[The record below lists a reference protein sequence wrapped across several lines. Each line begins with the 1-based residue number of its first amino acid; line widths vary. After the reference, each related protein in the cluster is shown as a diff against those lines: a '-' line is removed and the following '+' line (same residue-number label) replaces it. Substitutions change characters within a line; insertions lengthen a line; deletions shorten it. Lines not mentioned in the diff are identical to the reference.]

1 MGLRFLSDNN
11 QGIKTN
17 VGSFGEYVF
26 IPHIGTVLGL
36 KDAKETQTGIVGTGE
51 WLLQLTL

>member
-1 MGLRFLSDNN
+1 MCFSDNN

-17 VGSFGEYVF
+17 VGTFGEYAF

-36 KDAKETQTGIVGTGE
+36 KMQRRLRLG
-51 WLLQLTL
+51 

>member
-17 VGSFGEYVF
+17 VGYFGEYVF

-51 WLLQLTL
+51 